1 MSVVVFATHK
11 RCTGC
16 GEVKALDDFY
26 AAERMRDGRQS
37 RCKVCANV
45 YQATVRQ
52 QRKLKSLLRDRQ
64 SGGNSRTGEIGEES
78 LATRRDQYIVMLAAA
93 IDRWRDE
100 EDVQDRDSAREAVLF
115 RCRQLLEA
123 ERLVKP

>member
-1 MSVVVFATHK
+1 MAVVVFATHK
-11 RCTGC
+11 RCTVC
-16 GEVKALDDFY
+16 GEVKPLDNFY

-37 RCKVCANV
+37 RCKACANV
-45 YQATVRQ
+45 YQAAIRQ
-52 QRKLKSLLRDRQ
+52 NRKDTLLRNRQ
-64 SGGNSRTGEIGEES
+64 AGIHVDIGDES
-78 LATRRDQYIVMLAAA
+78 LSARRDQYIVMLAAA

-123 ERLVKP
+123 ERLVQP

>member
-1 MSVVVFATHK
+1 MAVVVFATHK
-11 RCTGC
+11 RCTVC
-16 GEVKALDDFY
+16 GEVKPLDDFY
-26 AAERMRDGRQS
+26 CAERMRDGRQS
-37 RCKVCANV
+37 RCKACANV
-45 YQATVRQ
+45 YQAGVREE
-52 QRKLKSLLRDRQ
+52 RKKQTLLRSRQ
-64 SGGNSRTGEIGEES
+64 AGIHDDIGDES

>member
-1 MSVVVFATHK
+1 MAVVVFATHK
-11 RCTGC
+11 RCTVC
-16 GEVKALDDFY
+16 GTVKQLDDFY

-37 RCKVCANV
+37 RCKACANV
-45 YQATVRQ
+45 YQAAIRQ
-52 QRKLKSLLRDRQ
+52 ERKDTLLRNRQ
-64 SGGNSRTGEIGEES
+64 AGIHEEIGDES

-100 EDVQDRDSAREAVLF
+100 EDVQDRDSAREALMF
-115 RCRQLLEA
+115 RARQLLEA

>member
-1 MSVVVFATHK
+1 MAVVVFATHK
-11 RCTGC
+11 RCTVC
-16 GEVKALDDFY
+16 GTVKPLDDFY

-37 RCKVCANV
+37 RCKACANV
-45 YQATVRQ
+45 YQAGVREE
-52 QRKLKSLLRDRQ
+52 RKKQSLLRDRQ
-64 SGGNSRTGEIGEES
+64 SGGNGEIGDES

-93 IDRWRDE
+93 IDRWREE

-123 ERLVKP
+123 ERLVTT

>member
-1 MSVVVFATHK
+1 MAVVVFATHK
-11 RCTGC
+11 RCTVC
-16 GEVKALDDFY
+16 GEVKPLDDFY

-45 YQATVRQ
+45 YQAAIRQ
-52 QRKLKSLLRDRQ
+52 ERKQRILLRDRQ
-64 SGGNSRTGEIGEES
+64 SGGNGDIGDES

-100 EDVQDRDSAREAVLF
+100 EDVQDRNSSREALLF

-123 ERLVKP
+123 EGLVST

>member
-11 RCTGC
+11 RCTFCQG
-16 GEVKALDDFY
+16 VKPLDDFY
-26 AAERMRDGRQS
+26 CAERMRDGRQS

-45 YQATVRQ
+45 YQAAVRQ
-52 QRKLKSLLRDRQ
+52 QRKEKSLLRDRQ
-64 SGGNSRTGEIGEES
+64 SGGNGEIGEES

-93 IDRWRDE
+93 MDRWRDE
-100 EDVQDRDSAREAVLF
+100 EDVQDRDSARDAVLF

-123 ERLVKP
+123 ERLVKS